1 MMMGMGD
8 KFDESSL
15 KAVGV
20 GGFAKMPQRMNHY
33 VVSKGETIIQVS
45 GKKMTKTMFYELADR
60 FLGDRQRLQDRVR
73 SWK

>member
-33 VVSKGETIIQVS
+33 VVSKGETVIQVS
-45 GKKMTKTMFYELADR
+45 GPGPFVVNYVNSADDPR
-60 FLGDRQRLQDRVR
+60 NKR
-73 SWK
+73 